1 MKPLRKTL
9 GFVIMKRK
17 IYDKLLQW
25 KREKNG
31 ATALMIEG
39 ARRVGKS
46 YIAREFARNEYDSFI
61 LIDFSKAPQRVR
73 GWFDEY
79 LEDIDTLLQNIQL
92 HYKKKLATRKS
103 LIIFDEVQKCP
114 KAREAIKALVEDGR
128 FDYLETGSLIS
139 IKKNVENIVIPS
151 EEDGIDMYPMDFEE
165 FLWAMGNEVLMPYIR
180 KQFEKC
186 KPMGD
191 FHREALHYF
200 RQYLIVGGMPQAV
213 AEYAASRD
221 CTKVDAIQRQ
231 ILRLYKNDIKKYAG
245 GLTAR
250 VSAIYDAIP
259 GQLQKKEK
267 QFTLT
272 ALKDEA
278 RMREYDSA
286 FFWLDDAKLV
296 NICYNTTAPNIG
308 LQLNEDRTT
317 LKCYFCDTG
326 LLISLAFSARGIVTN
341 EIYQKLMFDKLEI
354 DEGMLVENIVAQIS
368 EIVKKQSP
376 YSDIPKLPELLKK
389 FSDVYSD
396 ILDEQLKPVLDSV
409 YDSQKRVFDVLNTKE
424 YAETKRSSYSALFD
438 EITNAAKGCTN
449 VSVLR
454 SYSDRAETLKIR
466 LLNEMTQTDQNIA
479 LKKAEEVRKRLEAQA
494 KEVGNVDQA
503 QIEAEVQKKVE
514 KVKKTKNVSIKSITK
529 TASWRLENTE
539 DVDKYLNELRLK
551 LVSELD
557 TDTIVN
563 IEF

>member
-1 MKPLRKTL
+1 MR
-9 GFVIMKRK
+9 RK

-25 KREKNG
+25 KQEKNG
-31 ATALMIEG
+31 KTSLMIEG

-46 YIAREFARNEYDSFI
+46 YIALEFARNEYDSYI
-61 LIDFSKAPQRVR
+61 LIDFSKAPARVK

-79 LEDIDTLLQNIQL
+79 LEDIPTLLQNIQL
-92 HYKKKLATRKS
+92 HYKKQLTPRRS

-114 KAREAIKALVEDGR
+114 RAREAIKALVEDGR

-165 FLWAMGNEVLMPYIR
+165 FLWAMGNEVMMPYIR
-180 KQFEKC
+180 ERFEKRQ
-186 KPMGD
+186 PMGE

-213 AEYAASRD
+213 AEYVSSRD
-221 CTKVDAIQRQ
+221 FKRVDAVKRQ

-245 GLTAR
+245 TATAR

-267 QFTLT
+267 KFSLV
-272 ALKDEA
+272 ALNDEA

-286 FFWLDDAKLV
+286 FFWLEDSKMV

-354 DEGMLVENIVAQIS
+354 DEGMLVENIVAQMLKASGNELFFYSNYDKEAAENRMQVDFLIQKEVVTSRHNIS
-368 EIVKKQSP
+368 PIEVKSSTGYALTSIQKC
-376 YSDIPKLPELLKK
+376 IKK
-389 FSDVYSD
+389 FGQYLSTPYVLHTKDV
-396 ILDEQLKPVLDSV
+396 ELKDGLV
-409 YDSQKRVFDVLNTKE
+409 YLPL
-424 YAETKRSSYSALFD
+424 Y
-438 EITNAAKGCTN
+438 
-449 VSVLR
+449 
-454 SYSDRAETLKIR
+454 
-466 LLNEMTQTDQNIA
+466 MTG
-479 LKKAEEVRKRLEAQA
+479 VM
-494 KEVGNVDQA
+494 
-503 QIEAEVQKKVE
+503 
-514 KVKKTKNVSIKSITK
+514 
-529 TASWRLENTE
+529 
-539 DVDKYLNELRLK
+539 
-551 LVSELD
+551 
-557 TDTIVN
+557 
-563 IEF
+563 